1 MNPLGIP
8 QLKALQG
15 VNFQQV
21 ATAWYELARLG
32 SVFKGHCE
40 PFHQGQIIQTV
51 LVGINDSVVG
61 ANLSWY
67 GLPGMQCLF

>member
-8 QLKALQG
+8 RLKALQS

-21 ATAWYELARLG
+21 ATAWCVLARLG
-32 SVFKGHCE
+32 LGFKGNCE